1 MRTLPTNAGRKQN
14 ATIVVVSRDVGA
26 LRRHIGF
33 DRIPWRHL
41 VALGIIWLTGLWTA
55 PAIAIAQP
63 PKKKAAADAE
73 KSDQAAESET
83 AAPEA
88 PSDEETAEL
97 PKIDKMELPSFQRLM
112 EGPALDW
119 IVLTNQTVLEVE
131 PLFPRPGTLDDLNAR
146 IKQAMRKPGQ
156 PAETEADRRKRLAM
170 FNLPVTLLEGEDRE
184 YKLHTKFIKE
194 IIYYEDLMLRRID
207 KLLDDKQVRQAYE
220 LLVALEQRQAD
231 WPGIVHRRER
241 VMFTEAEVQLASQR
255 PQQALA
261 LLETLHEKAPTYPG
275 LDDQFGACVDRLISD
290 ALQQKDYRQ
299 ARFFLKR
306 LARRIPGHRL
316 VPLWTN
322 RLTQQTRDLVARAV
336 AAEREGG
343 IDGALDL
350 AEEAARTWPELS
362 DVLPVFNRLSNRLQR
377 LRVGVVDLPQAES
390 AVETVVLTPA
400 ERRCRQLTEI
410 HLFQPARVIDKITRY
425 ETRFFQDW
433 EPAELGHSVVF
444 RLQPFRMRGASQP
457 VVTSA
462 GLLEALADRLD
473 PVEGRYDA
481 RFAAAVAGLTV
492 RGPFEIAVQFR
503 QVPLRPEALFAFPLQ
518 RTAALSS
525 SAAEAESPAG
535 AGGPGPTFPFELRN
549 AGDPARAIYRRT
561 VPDAEAATDRN
572 VTEVIERR
580 YDSYELAIQGLL
592 RGEVSLLPRVPPS
605 TVRNFSTRNEYF
617 TQPYGLPVTHM
628 LQFHPQSRPLKSRAL
643 RRGLIYGL
651 DRGRLLEELF
661 LHEPQGTLGRLTTA
675 PWPSTIYAYN
685 RFITPHNYDP
695 ALAYSLTKTAE
706 KELGGALAPLR
717 MWTPDD
723 PEVRGA
729 AGRIVESWKA
739 IGVHVTLISPATGAA
754 SPGINSADWDIAYR
768 VELVA
773 EPLIELWSLL
783 ALTASTETSTLNYLP
798 TWLRHDLLELDR
810 IGDWRSAEDLLH
822 KLHRQLWAEVHLI
835 PLWELD
841 EHFVVRKNIRNV
853 PDRPL
858 FPYQGIERWK
868 VEPWF
873 SRD

>member
-1 MRTLPTNAGRKQN
+1 MRIQPITTDDTPGE
-14 ATIVVVSRDVGA
+14 TITVPPRRASEIRRCVVIDWFFP
-26 LRRHIGF
+26 RRI
-33 DRIPWRHL
+33 
-41 VALGIIWLTGLWTA
+41 VAAGIIGLVCLFMA
-55 PAIAIAQP
+55 NAIATAQP
-63 PKKKAAADAE
+63 EKKKGGADAETAEQAADAE
-73 KSDQAAESET
+73 AAT
-83 AAPEA
+83 PEA
-88 PSDEETAEL
+88 PTEEETAEL
-97 PKIDKMELPSFQRLM
+97 PKLDTMELPSFQRLM

-119 IVLTNQTVLEVE
+119 IVLVNQTVLTVE
-131 PLFPRPGTLDDLNAR
+131 PLYPRPGTLEDLNAR
-146 IKQAMRKPGQ
+146 IKQSMRKRGQ
-156 PAETEADRRKRLAM
+156 AAESETDRRKRLDL
-170 FNLPVTLLEGEDRE
+170 FNLPVTLLEGEERE

-207 KLLDDKQVRQAYE
+207 KLLDEKQVRQGYE
-220 LLVALEQRQAD
+220 LLVALELRQPD
-231 WPGIVHRRER
+231 WPGIAPRRER
-241 VMFTEAEVQLASQR
+241 VLFTEAEMQLKSQK

-261 LLETLHEKAPTYPG
+261 LLESLHEAAPNYPG
-275 LDDQFGACVDRLISD
+275 LDDRFGAVIDQLIGD
-290 ALQQKDYRQ
+290 AIGKKDPRQ

-306 LARRIPGHRL
+306 LARRIPGHRS

-322 RLTQQTRDLVARAV
+322 RLTQETRDLLGRAA
-336 AAEREGG
+336 AAEREGQF
-343 IDGALDL
+343 DSALDL

-362 DVLPVFNRLSNRLQR
+362 DVLPVYNRLSQRIQR
-377 LRVGVVDLPQAES
+377 LRVGVVDLPGKTPAAG
-390 AVETVVLTPA
+390 AVILTPA
-400 ERRCRQLTEI
+400 ARRDRQLTEI
-410 HLFQPARVIDKITRY
+410 QLFQPARVIDKITRY

-462 GLLEALADRLD
+462 GLIEAFADRLNPTD
-473 PVEGRYDA
+473 GHYDA

-518 RTAALSS
+518 RPTGLSATADTGSS
-525 SAAEAESPAG
+525 SGSS
-535 AGGPGPTFPFELRN
+535 GGSGPTFPFERRET
-549 AGDPARAIYRRT
+549 GDPRRALYHRT
-561 VPDAEAATDRN
+561 VSDPEKSADRY
-572 VTEVIERR
+572 VTEVIEQR
-580 YDSYELAIQGLL
+580 YDSHELAIQGLL
-592 RGEVSLLPRVPPS
+592 RGEVSMLPHIPPS
-605 TVRNFSTRNEYF
+605 TIRTFSSRNEFF

-628 LQFHPQSRPLKSRAL
+628 LQFHPRSRPLKSRAL

-651 DRGRLLEELF
+651 DRGRMLEELF
-661 LHEPQGTLGRLTTA
+661 LHEPPGGLGRLTTA
-675 PWPSTIYAYN
+675 PWPSGIYAYN
-685 RFITPHNYDP
+685 RFITPQNYDP
-695 ALAYSLTKTAE
+695 VLAYSLAKTAE
-706 KELGGALAPLR
+706 KELGAALPVLR
-717 MWTPDD
+717 MWIPDD
-723 PEVRGA
+723 PEIRTA

-739 IGVHVTLISPATGAA
+739 IGVQVTLISPATGAEA
-754 SPGINSADWDIAYR
+754 PSIESADWDIAYR

-783 ALTASTETSTLNYLP
+783 ALTPSTETTTLNYLP

-810 IGDWRSAEDLLH
+810 VGDWKSAEDLLH

-841 EHFVVRKNIRNV
+841 GHFVVRKNIRNI

-868 VEPWF
+868 VESWY